1 MDSDDEVDMVA
12 AGAASAGKTARFD
25 FDDAFSDGDD
35 PDITSFRLDSAAIRE
50 ELNKSLPMAEHWMN
64 DEANFGTS
72 HASSLSLGP
81 DTSISTLDLDD
92 HQHTLSPP
100 TEYPSIDTNES
111 PSQNSNISTP
121 GLSESDHNFSQI
133 SLDDDH
139 AAQEDSVAHKGPHE
153 EDPHPYPAV
162 RIDAS
167 EDHDFHAQE
176 IALPHT
182 QEDIEETPSPSLPP
196 TPHSAPSPSRS
207 EPHLSLQPPPTPIAS
222 VSNPTLATAS
232 AATATAAPSV
242 ASSSKHR
249 PTRSVGPSILD
260 KVVSKTRPPFL
271 PPKNRDE
278 DRKHMADWEAMMKR
292 SRQAEEKRRKAL
304 QDRRLARERRIE
316 ESLHIWEKEV
326 VPDWRAVHKRP
337 ELRKLWW
344 GGIPTKLRAS
354 MWEKAVGN
362 PLALS
367 KGNVYPVLTKLPKAN
382 CCIDSYRSCLARA
395 RRAISSGTFP
405 STTLELLEDDI
416 RSTLPS
422 LHIFHPETG
431 PMYQDLKDI
440 LCAWVVSRSDE
451 GLGYTRGI
459 AKVAGMFLINMSPPQ
474 AFVVMRNLLERHCLR
489 SFYGGPGA
497 RDDVVDLVVYTP
509 RPLKHLPRIFD
520 TLLADGMP
528 KIYFNFKQHQIS
540 PAAYLPDWLLPLF
553 LDHLPFEACARIWDV
568 LVLEGDAF
576 LYRAALAILAVLES
590 RLFFPDRK
598 ELLELLKGENKAAL
612 EVAKRDG
619 RPLNG
624 GKYEIYGVDEE
635 TLWER
640 IDSMEDWWKEST
652 WTRLI
657 QRELPDFH
665 IAKSRNTTGLIGWL
679 RTSSRRRRSTATH
692 APFII
697 EFVVQVFQASL
708 ASLLCLLHVLEKP
721 RSCSRPSSTCRRETS
736 KPLSH
741 HATDALSLAVGDQAC
756 LEAARVLL

>member
-1 MDSDDEVDMVA
+1 
-12 AGAASAGKTARFD
+12 
-25 FDDAFSDGDD
+25 
-35 PDITSFRLDSAAIRE
+35 
-50 ELNKSLPMAEHWMN
+50 MN
-64 DEANFGTS
+64 DEDALDTS
-72 HASSLSLGP
+72 HGSSFSPGP
-81 DTSISTLDLDD
+81 NTSTSISTLDLDD

-100 TEYPSIDTNES
+100 TEYPVTDTNES
-111 PSQNSNISTP
+111 PSQNSNVSTP
-121 GLSESDHNFSQI
+121 GLSESDRNFSQI
-133 SLDDDH
+133 SLDDVY
-139 AAQEDSVAHKGPHE
+139 ASQEESASHE
-153 EDPHPYPAV
+153 EPQEEEPRPYPAV
-162 RIDAS
+162 RIDVS
-167 EDHDFHAQE
+167 EDSA
-176 IALPHT
+176 PHIQQISVPT
-182 QEDIEETPSPSLPP
+182 AIHEEEEREDTRSPSLPH

-207 EPHLSLQPPPTPIAS
+207 EPHALSPQPPSTPTAS
-222 VSNPTLATAS
+222 VSNPSLVVRAP
-232 AATATAAPSV
+232 AAPPV
-242 ASSSKHR
+242 PSSSKHR
-249 PTRSVGPSILD
+249 PVRSVGPSILD

-326 VPDWRAVHKRP
+326 VPDWRAVQRRP
-337 ELRKLWW
+337 ELKKLWW
-344 GGIPTKLRAS
+344 SGIPTKLRAS

-367 KGNVYPVLTKLPKAN
+367 K
-382 CCIDSYRSCLARA
+382 DSYRSCLTRA
-395 RRAISSGTFP
+395 RRAISNKTF
-405 STTLELLEDDI
+405 SIAIMDLLEDDI

-440 LCAWVVSRSDE
+440 LCAWVVARSDE
-451 GLGYTRGI
+451 GLGYTRGV
-459 AKVAGMFLINMSPPQ
+459 AKIAGMFLINMPPPQ

-497 RDDVVDLVVYTP
+497 KDDVEAYY
-509 RPLKHLPRIFD
+509 RIFD

-540 PAAYLPDWLLPLF
+540 PAAYLPDWLIPLF

-568 LVLEGDAF
+568 LMLEGDAF
-576 LYRAALAILAVLES
+576 LYRAALSILAVLEP
-590 RLFFPDRK
+590 RLFFPDRR
-598 ELLELLKGENKAAL
+598 ELLELLRGESKAAL

-619 RPLNG
+619 KPLNG

-657 QRELPDFH
+657 QRELPD
-665 IAKSRNTTGLIGWL
+665 L
-679 RTSSRRRRSTATH
+679 
-692 APFII
+692 
-697 EFVVQVFQASL
+697 
-708 ASLLCLLHVLEKP
+708 
-721 RSCSRPSSTCRRETS
+721 
-736 KPLSH
+736 
-741 HATDALSLAVGDQAC
+741 
-756 LEAARVLL
+756 